1 MNSSRTS
8 EIELLAMFLVKGVAM
23 ELYMT
28 PKPGLVD
35 LEDCGSHHD
44 LSLTTMERSIR
55 IIADYL
61 DQLCRSLAS
70 GEEFARQAAIGRRAE
85 QAMLDNLGTNTHKG
99 YLFLSG
105 LMLVAAWHAPSADE
119 QNVREQIAVLAGEF
133 FAAQEE
139 QATHGRRQRA
149 LYGVGGIVREALN
162 GLPALFDEAVPA
174 YLEAMERHG
183 HPKIASFAMLGRLMQ
198 TVDDTT
204 TLHRCGTMGL
214 SRIRRD
220 GRQLERLLA
229 MEEDCEPFLH
239 DLNREYIR
247 MNLTMGGVADMLGL
261 SYGYLLACGCLLGV
275 PGRNTPFE
283 HKNGRRNPLEGFS
296 GAA

>member
-1 MNSSRTS
+1 
-8 EIELLAMFLVKGVAM
+8 M
-23 ELYMT
+23 ELYLT

-35 LEDCGSHHD
+35 LENCGSHHD
-44 LSLTTMERSIR
+44 LSLDTMERSIR

-61 DQLCRSLAS
+61 DQLCNSLVS

-85 QAMLDNLGTNTHKG
+85 QSMLDSLGTNTHKG

-105 LMLVAAWHAPSADE
+105 LLLVAAWHAPSAGE
-119 QNVREQIAVLAGEF
+119 QSLREQVADLAGEF
-133 FAAQEE
+133 FAAQGE
-139 QATHGRRQRA
+139 QATHGRQQRHLHGA
-149 LYGVGGIVREALN
+149 GGIVGEALN

-174 YLEAMERHG
+174 YLAAMERHG
-183 HPKIASFAMLGRLMQ
+183 RPKTASFAMLARLMQ
-198 TVDDTT
+198 SVDDTT

-220 GRQLERLLA
+220 GRQLERIIAL
-229 MEEDCEPFLH
+229 EEDCEPFLH
-239 DLNREYIR
+239 KLNREYVR

-261 SYGYLLACGCLLGV
+261 SYGYLLARGFLLGV
-275 PGRNTPFE
+275 AGRNTLSE
-283 HKNGRRNPLEGFS
+283 HKSGRRNPVGFS